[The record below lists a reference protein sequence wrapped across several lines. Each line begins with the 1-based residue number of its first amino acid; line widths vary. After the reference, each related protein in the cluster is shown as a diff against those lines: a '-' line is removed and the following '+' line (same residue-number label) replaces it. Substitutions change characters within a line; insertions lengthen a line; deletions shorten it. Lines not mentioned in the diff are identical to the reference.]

1 MPSSIDALTRRFG
14 TRTPFGNS
22 TTELIR
28 SISAVILVMAVDR
41 KEYACV
47 LSRKVAVCCICAKFM
62 GVETPKSLI
71 PLSVAAVKPCLC
83 HSHYLFLLVSASLL
97 FLYQQD
103 NHCSRETSD
112 TMDGEDDFL
121 GSMGLGKLLAS
132 EGVDSSGLN
141 TLLARGGDASASN
154 DYANIDNNSDDEAGY
169 EDDLDDQDLLPETE
183 AEKAARAKE
192 KQEEARYRRMALQM
206 NKELEAK
213 RASASKV
220 KGKSKDDPKD
230 VVKRIWPD
238 FEPGR
243 RLRMTDV
250 LYETPY
256 AREQYKAA
264 TYRRKSRKVVHEAK
278 RKFIHRLIHRMS

>member
-1 MPSSIDALTRRFG
+1 MWGLQSVDSVKCRRCHAVSMLLSIPILAHTRF
-14 TRTPFGNS
+14 TP
-22 TTELIR
+22 
-28 SISAVILVMAVDR
+28 
-41 KEYACV
+41 
-47 LSRKVAVCCICAKFM
+47 
-62 GVETPKSLI
+62 
-71 PLSVAAVKPCLC
+71 
-83 HSHYLFLLVSASLL
+83 YLFKRSEH
-97 FLYQQD
+97 LY
-103 NHCSRETSD
+103 RETSD
-112 TMDGEDDFL
+112 AMDDENDFL

-154 DYANIDNNSDDEAGY
+154 ELANIDNNSDDEAGY
-169 EDDLDDQDLLPETE
+169 EDDLDDHDLLPETE

-213 RASASKV
+213 RASTSKV

-256 AREQYKAA
+256 AREQYKEAS
-264 TYRRKSRKVVHEAK
+264 YRRKRRKVVHEAK
-278 RKFIHRLIHRMS
+278 REPT

>member
-1 MPSSIDALTRRFG
+1 
-14 TRTPFGNS
+14 
-22 TTELIR
+22 
-28 SISAVILVMAVDR
+28 
-41 KEYACV
+41 
-47 LSRKVAVCCICAKFM
+47 
-62 GVETPKSLI
+62 
-71 PLSVAAVKPCLC
+71 
-83 HSHYLFLLVSASLL
+83 
-97 FLYQQD
+97 
-103 NHCSRETSD
+103 
-112 TMDGEDDFL
+112 MDGEDDFL

-141 TLLARGGDASASN
+141 TLLARGRDASASN
-154 DYANIDNNSDDEAGY
+154 DFANIDNNSDDGAGY
-169 EDDLDDQDLLPETE
+169 EDDLDDHDLLPETD

-213 RASASKV
+213 RTSASKV
-220 KGKSKDDPKD
+220 KGKYKDDPKD

-256 AREQYKAA
+256 AREQYKEAS
-264 TYRRKSRKVVHEAK
+264 YRRKRRKVVHESK
-278 RKFIHRLIHRMS
+278 RKSCIKTGLPTECADAQTHLPLRYPSRKTTRISWRIFPRFECPSQVKHRMKHLWAACSIENGSRELEICRERQ

>member
-1 MPSSIDALTRRFG
+1 MQLQSQGRGVGFKCPK
-14 TRTPFGNS
+14 
-22 TTELIR
+22 LI
-28 SISAVILVMAVDR
+28 
-41 KEYACV
+41 CV
-47 LSRKVAVCCICAKFM
+47 GSPKV
-62 GVETPKSLI
+62 LI
-71 PLSVAAVKPCLC
+71 PSSVAAVMPCLC
-83 HSHYLFLLVSASLL
+83 HSLYLFLLVQTHPFLL
-97 FLYQQD
+97 VNQFSHLYRD
-103 NHCSRETSD
+103 TSD
-112 TMDGEDDFL
+112 TMDDENDFL

-154 DYANIDNNSDDEAGY
+154 ELANIDNTSDDEAGY
-169 EDDLDDQDLLPETE
+169 EDDLDDHDLLPETE

-213 RASASKV
+213 RATASKV

-256 AREQYKAA
+256 AREQYKEAS
-264 TYRRKSRKVVHEAK
+264 YRRKRRKVVHEAK
-278 RKFIHRLIHRMS
+278 REST

>member
-1 MPSSIDALTRRFG
+1 
-14 TRTPFGNS
+14 
-22 TTELIR
+22 
-28 SISAVILVMAVDR
+28 
-41 KEYACV
+41 
-47 LSRKVAVCCICAKFM
+47 
-62 GVETPKSLI
+62 
-71 PLSVAAVKPCLC
+71 
-83 HSHYLFLLVSASLL
+83 
-97 FLYQQD
+97 
-103 NHCSRETSD
+103 
-112 TMDGEDDFL
+112 MDDENDFL

-154 DYANIDNNSDDEAGY
+154 ELANIDNNSDDEAGY
-169 EDDLDDQDLLPETE
+169 EDDLDDHDLLPETD

-213 RASASKV
+213 RASTSKV
-220 KGKSKDDPKD
+220 KGKSKEDPKD
-230 VVKRIWPD
+230 VVKRIWLH

-256 AREQYKAA
+256 AREQYKEAS
-264 TYRRKSRKVVHEAK
+264 YRRKRRKVVHETK
-278 RKFIHRLIHRMS
+278 RTSTYRLVYRVY